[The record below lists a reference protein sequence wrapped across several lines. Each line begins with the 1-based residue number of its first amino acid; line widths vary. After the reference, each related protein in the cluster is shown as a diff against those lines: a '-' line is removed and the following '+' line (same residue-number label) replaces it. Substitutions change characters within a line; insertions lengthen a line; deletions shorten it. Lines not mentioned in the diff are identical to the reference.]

1 MVRSIRPTNLIKY
14 LLMKFRIKA
23 SSTYLPMIFAIILIL
38 GMLIGVKL
46 AERSGESSLFVYPR
60 TDKLSGILSFIE
72 MEYVDSVSRDKLVE
86 ETIPAILKNLDPHSV
101 YIPAK
106 DLKRVTEPL
115 EGNFDGIGI
124 QFNMLNDTVVV
135 IQTISGGPSERI
147 GIMAGDRILTIDDI
161 DVAGVDLPDGEIVK
175 KLRGPRGTAV
185 TVGIKRQD
193 ISGLMEFVIKR
204 DRIPLYSVDVS
215 YMINDEIGYIK
226 ISQFSRTT
234 FREYMEAAEKLN
246 AMGMKKLIL
255 DLRGNGGGYM
265 DQATNIADQF
275 LDKGNLIV
283 YTEGR
288 ASPRHDIHATS
299 KGINLDTELLVLI
312 DEWSASASEIIA
324 GAIQDNDRGLVV
336 GRRSFGKG
344 LVQNQTPFSDGSALR
359 LTVARYYTP
368 TGRSIQKP
376 YEAGADTYFDDIG
389 ERILHGEYDVEDSI
403 KFDDSLKFITPGG
416 NIVYGGG
423 GIMPNV
429 FIPRD
434 TTGITEYYSQV
445 ARQGLVYR
453 FAFNYADN
461 HRSSL
466 SRFDNAEKINRHL
479 DNQNLM
485 DGFTRFAESQGIK
498 RNSEQIA
505 RSGEIIHT
513 QIKAYIA
520 RNIIDNEGF
529 YPIIGKIDEA
539 LKRAVILL
547 EEGKA
552 MDLIT
557 RN

>member
-1 MVRSIRPTNLIKY
+1 
-14 LLMKFRIKA
+14 MKFRIKA
-23 SSTYLPMIFAIILIL
+23 SSTYLPMIFAIILIV

-46 AERSGESSLFVYPR
+46 SDRSGESSMFVYPR

-72 MEYVDSVSRDKLVE
+72 MEYVDSVSKDKLVE

-101 YIPAK
+101 YIPAE

-147 GIMAGDRILTIDDI
+147 GIMPGDRIVTIDDI

-175 KLRGPRGTAV
+175 KLRGLRGTTV

-288 ASPRHDIHATS
+288 SSPRTDIHATS

-376 YEAGADTYFDDIG
+376 YEAGDDNYFNDIG

-403 KFDDSLKFITPGG
+403 KFNDSLKFITPKG

-434 TTGITEYYSQV
+434 TTGMTEYYSQV

-466 SRFDNAEKINRHL
+466 TGFNNAEEINRYL
-479 DNQNLM
+479 DSQDLM
-485 DGFTRFAESQGIK
+485 EGFIRFAESQEVK
-498 RNSEQIA
+498 RNNEQIA

-520 RNIIDNEGF
+520 RNIMDNEGF

>member
-1 MVRSIRPTNLIKY
+1 MH
-14 LLMKFRIKA
+14 FRIKA
-23 SSTYLPMIFAIILIL
+23 SSTYLPLIFAVILIL

-46 AERSGESSLFVYPR
+46 VERTGESSMFVYPR
-60 TDKLSGILSFIE
+60 TDKLSGVLNFIE
-72 MEYVDSVSRDKLVE
+72 MEYVDSVSKDKLVE
-86 ETIPAILKNLDPHSV
+86 KTIPAILKNLDPHSI
-101 YIPAK
+101 YIPAQ
-106 DLKRVTEPL
+106 DMQRVTEPL

-147 GIMAGDRILTIDDI
+147 GIMPGDRIVTIDDTI
-161 DVAGVDLPDGEIVK
+161 VAGVALPDSEIVK
-175 KLRGPRGTAV
+175 KLRGLRGT
-185 TVGIKRQD
+185 TVNVGVKRQNISGIMEFD
-193 ISGLMEFVIKR
+193 ISR

-215 YMINDEIGYIK
+215 YMVNDEIGYIK

-288 ASPRHDIHATS
+288 ASPRADVHATS
-299 KGINLDTELLVLI
+299 KGINLDTELIVLI

-376 YEAGADTYFDDIG
+376 YDAGTDDYFNDID
-389 ERILHGEYDVEDSI
+389 ERFQHGEFHTEDSI
-403 KFDDSLKFITPGG
+403 RFDDSLKFTTPGG
-416 NIVYGGG
+416 NVVYGGG

-434 TTGITEYYSQV
+434 TVGLTDYYSQI

-453 FAFNYADN
+453 FAFDYSDKN
-461 HRSSL
+461 RSSL
-466 SRFDNAEKINRHL
+466 SKFDSAETINRYL
-479 DNQNLM
+479 DRQDLL
-485 DGFTRFAESQGIK
+485 DEFVRFAETQGIQPNA
-498 RNSEQIA
+498 RQIDIS
-505 RSGEIIHT
+505 REIINT

-520 RNIIDNEGF
+520 RNVLDNEGY
-529 YPIIGKIDEA
+529 YPIIEKIDQT
-539 LKRAVILL
+539 LKRSITLL
-547 EEGKA
+547 EEGAVK
-552 MDLIT
+552 DLIT

>member
-1 MVRSIRPTNLIKY
+1 
-14 LLMKFRIKA
+14 MKFRIKA

-46 AERSGESSLFVYPR
+46 AERSGESSMFVYPR

-72 MEYVDSVSRDKLVE
+72 MEYVDSVSKDKLVE

-101 YIPAK
+101 YIPAV

-115 EGNFDGIGI
+115 EGNFDGVGI

-147 GIMAGDRILTIDDI
+147 GIMPGDRIMTIDDI
-161 DVAGVDLPDGEIVK
+161 DVAGVNLPDGEIVK
-175 KLRGPRGTAV
+175 KLRGLRGTTV
-185 TVGIKRQD
+185 TVGIQRQD
-193 ISGLMEFVIKR
+193 ISGLMEFAIKR

-288 ASPRHDIHATS
+288 SSPRTDIHATS

-376 YEAGADTYFDDIG
+376 YEAGDDNYFNDIG

-403 KFDDSLKFITPGG
+403 KFNDSLKFITPKG

-434 TTGITEYYSQV
+434 TTGMTDYYSQV

-461 HRSSL
+461 HRASL
-466 SRFDNAEKINRHL
+466 TGFDNAEKINRYL
-479 DNQNLM
+479 DSQDLM
-485 DGFTRFAESQGIK
+485 EGFIRFAESQEVK
-498 RNSEQIA
+498 RNNEQIA

-552 MDLIT
+552 MDMIT